1 MAEEKK
7 ASEDA
12 GMVKYGVQPD
22 TLTKEATVGVE
33 EEARDCVICGRREGD
48 CDHTRAPVKKD

>member
-1 MAEEKK
+1 MGEKK
-7 ASEDA
+7 ASDE

-33 EEARDCVICGRREGD
+33 EETKCVICGEPEGK
-48 CDHTRAPVKKD
+48 CEHTRVKKP